1 MSAPAPGP
9 VRRGLAPK
17 TAAAAPAGWERRA
30 PNALGRPGAH
40 APDALAAPAGR
51 PVIQETRHTEEKVEK
66 VQVTLTTPPGFGV
79 TPAGALPG
87 NVQLSSSPGHIGQQN
102 M

>member
-1 MSAPAPGP
+1 
-9 VRRGLAPK
+9 
-17 TAAAAPAGWERRA
+17 
-30 PNALGRPGAH
+30 
-40 APDALAAPAGR
+40 
-51 PVIQETRHTEEKVEK
+51 VIQETRHTEEKVEK